1 MVEIWLPLPRFVPN
15 VFLPTPAADPSLR
28 GWEGGISGRG
38 GVSDSVS
45 SGAGARRNREAKS
58 ALRDTTL
65 TTKVIVWVTRK
76 LTKSTIN
83 LLVRLMVTLHVGSIN
98 VDYVVCR
105 SLPSCVRFRARVGR
119 SIEFFKYGFEFQS

>member
-1 MVEIWLPLPRFVPN
+1 MVEIWLPLPRFVPS

-45 SGAGARRNREAKS
+45 SGAGAKRNCEAKS
-58 ALRDTTL
+58 ALRDAKL
-65 TTKVIVWVTRK
+65 TTNVIVRVTPR

-83 LLVRLMVTLHVGSIN
+83 LLVRLMVTLHVSSISA
-98 VDYVVCR
+98 DC
-105 SLPSCVRFRARVGR
+105 A
-119 SIEFFKYGFEFQS
+119 